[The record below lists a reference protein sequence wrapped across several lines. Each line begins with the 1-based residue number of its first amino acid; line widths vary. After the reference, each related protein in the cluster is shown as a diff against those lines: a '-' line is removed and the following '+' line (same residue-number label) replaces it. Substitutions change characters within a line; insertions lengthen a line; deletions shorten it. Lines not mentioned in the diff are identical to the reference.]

1 MKTFLLILFL
11 IICPMLLG
19 MGIVSLSENL
29 SSLKKKGSPGDSV
42 SSGISSPG
50 NKKRRF
56 ILFELSS
63 LADSYSL
70 GVLILLL
77 IAGVS
82 NFISY
87 FLSLS
92 VANASRLFAVLLIF
106 VLTIGYFITMIASF
120 TRFKAT
126 VAAGSAVSEAMGKS
140 SASGAEGKS
149 IEGSDK
155 VMDPKSPGFP
165 GPLII
170 SLCII
175 LSLIPVAYIIF
186 SVPDFHGDQTLETV
200 SSFLHTGQLFSVNPL
215 TGLGYTG
222 NSLPARVPYMCIP
235 FFYTVLC
242 NTFGCDAAL
251 LVWRIMPVF
260 WLVAGYACFCR
271 IGRVIFKDSPLKQH
285 IFYAIS
291 VFMLISFSARPA
303 DIGYDAMYSGFRGI
317 SIAALVLTSWTVG
330 TALKKKWFALILP
343 VIIEPLITSTMIGL
357 GACFAIGIGMLIC
370 ELIEKRLLC
379 RIKSKKGSASS
390 GASLSPLSFSSY
402 SSLLIY
408 SVIMLVLIIIPPM
421 AYLLGL
427 GQTVF
432 FSHDYIRIC
441 LPFIPAIA
449 ALLSDLTGYLKGR
462 SKVISAF
469 AVVISAFFIFVL
481 GGFGSSKSDARN
493 VIDPEF
499 PCDPYESCIPV
510 IDRLSLLSEEHEGGD
525 YLVLAVPSLTQYIHL
540 RTGSVS
546 TVFGRDMWDGD
557 VKAYNT
563 EVCDDTTDDLY
574 HWMLYNEYFGCVYY
588 MQNDSVTDGLDYSG
602 LDHAAL
608 DASDLYTGGGVRFA
622 QRAREL
628 GIDAIVFCVK
638 DNTDMAALSH
648 IEQVMSASH
657 EYIGIDSDV
666 NSGYYILFL

>member
-1 MKTFLLILFL
+1 
-11 IICPMLLG
+11 
-19 MGIVSLSENL
+19 
-29 SSLKKKGSPGDSV
+29 
-42 SSGISSPG
+42 
-50 NKKRRF
+50 
-56 ILFELSS
+56 
-63 LADSYSL
+63 
-70 GVLILLL
+70 
-77 IAGVS
+77 
-82 NFISY
+82 
-87 FLSLS
+87 
-92 VANASRLFAVLLIF
+92 
-106 VLTIGYFITMIASF
+106 
-120 TRFKAT
+120 
-126 VAAGSAVSEAMGKS
+126 
-140 SASGAEGKS
+140 
-149 IEGSDK
+149 
-155 VMDPKSPGFP
+155 
-165 GPLII
+165 
-170 SLCII
+170 
-175 LSLIPVAYIIF
+175 
-186 SVPDFHGDQTLETV
+186 
-200 SSFLHTGQLFSVNPL
+200 
-215 TGLGYTG
+215 
-222 NSLPARVPYMCIP
+222 
-235 FFYTVLC
+235 
-242 NTFGCDAAL
+242 
-251 LVWRIMPVF
+251 
-260 WLVAGYACFCR
+260 
-271 IGRVIFKDSPLKQH
+271 
-285 IFYAIS
+285 
-291 VFMLISFSARPA
+291 
-303 DIGYDAMYSGFRGI
+303 MYSGYRGI
-317 SIAALVLTSWTVG
+317 SIVALVLSSWAVG
-330 TALKKKWFALILP
+330 TALKKKWFALLLP
-343 VIIEPLITSTMIGL
+343 VIIEPLITSTKIGL

-370 ELIEKRLLC
+370 ELIGKRLLC

-408 SVIMLVLIIIPPM
+408 SIIMLVLIILPPT

-441 LPFIPAIA
+441 LPFIPATA

-608 DASDLYTGGGVRFA
+608 DAGDLYTGGGVRFA